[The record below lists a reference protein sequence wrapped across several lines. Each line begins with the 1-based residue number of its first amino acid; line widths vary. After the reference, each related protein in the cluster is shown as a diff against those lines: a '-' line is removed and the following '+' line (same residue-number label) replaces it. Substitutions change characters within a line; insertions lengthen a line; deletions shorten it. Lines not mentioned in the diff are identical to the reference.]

1 MENTPLSNMAKPAP
15 PGQPSANNTRWKS
28 TCCDCDKEVA
38 LYGSKLV
45 ISLIILAF
53 AMYQII
59 VNDDDC
65 KDMSFPTS
73 LIAAILGSFTE
84 QAYQKLYTPK

>member
-1 MENTPLSNMAKPAP
+1 MENTPLSNIPKPAP
-15 PGQPSANNTRWKS
+15 PGPSPNNTRWRS
-28 TCCDCDKEVA
+28 SCCDCDKEVA

-59 VNDDDC
+59 VNEDPC

-84 QAYQKLYTPK
+84 QAYQKLSTPK

>member
-1 MENTPLSNMAKPAP
+1 MESTPLSKIPKPAP
-15 PGQPSANNTRWKS
+15 PGQQPTANTRWRS
-28 TCCDCDKEVA
+28 SCCDCDKEVA

>member
-1 MENTPLSNMAKPAP
+1 MESTPLSKIPKPAP
-15 PGQPSANNTRWKS
+15 PAGNNTRWRS
-28 TCCDCDKEVA
+28 SCCDCDKEVA